1 MSSKKKFGFII
12 IFVILA
18 ITVLGCS
25 KLFKDNKADK
35 EKAKEIKEPISANV
49 LMGSKEELKEEKVY
63 QNGNFKLVFAVDKAT
78 DKINIFYGNKK
89 VIETNYNHDAKVRVN
104 AYNNLYII
112 EIYYPMAQCPT
123 LNLFFLSSDGNPIEQ
138 SEIINPISRIE
149 YYEDVN
155 KIIVYKEQCMPC
167 EDCNKKYTYEL
178 NNHKLKLVKEETKY
192 DRELTKVENDGD
204 YTYYS
209 FNFSDVIGNIDDKY
223 EFNIDE
229 YKFRYVI
236 TKTEGLLKYYDLYID
251 DKKVYSDIIDNG
263 NIKIKTLGKY
273 VIFTNTYTTNIRSTK
288 LYVYDGSTLKEIY
301 ELDEAKGMVA
311 QSAKDI
317 IVTKEGILI
326 KGTRINN
333 GPVIMSD
340 DIFYDTY
347 SKDTCSSTLRDL
359 KEDYIVKQNYSYKYS
374 DSVLNF
380 VAEKTNKYTLKE
392 YIRDEEF
399 CNNTVK

>member
-1 MSSKKKFGFII
+1 MSSKKKFGFIV

-35 EKAKEIKEPISANV
+35 EKSKEIKEPISANV

-63 QNGNFKLVFAVDKAT
+63 QNGNFKLVFKVDKAT
-78 DKINIFYGNKK
+78 DKINIFYGDKK
-89 VIETNYNHDAKVRVN
+89 VIETNYNHDAKIRVN
-104 AYNNLYII
+104 AYNDLYII
-112 EIYYPMAQCPT
+112 EIYYSMAQCPT
-123 LNLFFLSSDGNPIEQ
+123 LNLFFLSSDGNPIKQ

-178 NNHKLKLVKEETKY
+178 NDHKLKLVKEETKY
-192 DRELTKVENDGD
+192 DRELTKVESDGD

-223 EFNIDE
+223 EFNIDD

-301 ELDEAKGMVA
+301 ELDETKGMVA

-392 YIRDEEF
+392 YIRDE
-399 CNNTVK
+399 